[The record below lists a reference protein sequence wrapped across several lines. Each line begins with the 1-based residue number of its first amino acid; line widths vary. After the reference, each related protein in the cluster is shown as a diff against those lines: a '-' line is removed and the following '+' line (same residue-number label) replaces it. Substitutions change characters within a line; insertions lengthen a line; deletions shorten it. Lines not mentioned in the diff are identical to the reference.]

1 MLMPKKLPNVKQVIA
16 VSSAKGGVGKS
27 TVAAN
32 LAMAL
37 QLEGYRVGVLDADLY
52 GPSQPLIFGV
62 SEQRP
67 DVDANGKMSPIM
79 AHGLA
84 LMSIGFHLQRE
95 DSALIWRGA
104 QLNSA
109 LEKLLFDTN
118 WPTLDYLVVDL
129 PPGTGDIQLSLSQQ
143 VAVAGALV
151 VSTPQEL
158 ALLDAKKGLKMLH
171 QLNIPVLGVVENM
184 NMFICPQ
191 CGHEEHLFGHDA
203 AQLMSLQYL
212 VNFLGSLPLDKRI
225 QQGDESGVPFVLAHP
240 DDKISGIFR
249 EMARKVVA
257 IVDQNTRDAS
267 PVVPQT
273 AEQLQPQIRE
283 IKWNI

>member
-1 MLMPKKLPNVKQVIA
+1 VTKQLANVKNIIA

-37 QLEGYRVGVLDADLY
+37 QLEGYRVGMLDADLC

-62 SEQRP
+62 ADQRP
-67 DVDANGKMSPIM
+67 VIDAGGKMSPIM
-79 AHGLA
+79 ANGLA

-104 QLNSA
+104 QLNST
-109 LEKLLFDTN
+109 LEKLLFNTQ
-118 WPTLDYLVVDL
+118 WPELDYLVVDL

-143 VAVAGALV
+143 VAVSGALV

-225 QQGDESGVPFVLAHP
+225 QQSDESGVPFVLAHP
-240 DDKISGIFR
+240 DDKISAIFR
-249 EMARKVVA
+249 EMASKVVA
-257 IVDQNTRDAS
+257 IIAQNKVDGS
-267 PVVPQT
+267 PVVPQSV
-273 AEQLQPQIRE
+273 EQLQLQVKE

>member
-1 MLMPKKLPNVKQVIA
+1 MRKKLSNVKHLIA

-62 SEQRP
+62 GDQRP
-67 DVDANGKMSPIM
+67 EIDAQGKMAPIM

-104 QLNSA
+104 QLNST
-109 LEKLLFDTN
+109 LEKLLFDTL
-118 WPTLDYLVVDL
+118 WPELDYLVVDL

-143 VAVAGALV
+143 VEVAGALV

-171 QLNIPVLGVVENM
+171 QLHIPVLGVVENM

-225 QQGDESGVPFVLAHP
+225 QQGDETGVPFVLAHP
-240 DDKISGIFR
+240 EDKISTIFR
-249 EMARKVVA
+249 AMARQVVA
-257 IVDQNTRDAS
+257 VVAQNESDAT
-267 PVVPQT
+267 PIVPQT
-273 AEQLQPQIRE
+273 TEQLQPQIKE

>member
-1 MLMPKKLPNVKQVIA
+1 MSAPLPNVKHIIA

-37 QLEGYRVGVLDADLY
+37 SLEGYQVGMLDADLY

-62 SEQRP
+62 ADQRP
-67 DVDANGKMSPIM
+67 EISEDGKMSPIM
-79 AHGLA
+79 AHGIA
-84 LMSIGFHLQRE
+84 LMSIGFLLQRE
-95 DSALIWRGA
+95 DSALMWRGA

-109 LEKLLFDTN
+109 LQKLLFDTQ
-118 WPTLDYLVVDL
+118 WPALDVLVVDM
-129 PPGTGDIQLSLSQQ
+129 PPGTGDVPLSLNQQ
-143 VAVAGALV
+143 VQVTGAIV

-158 ALLDAKKGLKMLH
+158 ALLDAKKGLKMMH
-171 QLNIPVLGVVENM
+171 QLHIPVLGVVENM
-184 NMFICPQ
+184 NMFICPN
-191 CGHEEHLFGHDA
+191 CGHEAHLFGHDG

-212 VNFLGSLPLDKRI
+212 VNFLGSLPLDQRI
-225 QQGDESGVPFVLAHP
+225 QQGDDSGLPFVLAHP
-240 DDKISGIFR
+240 DDRITAIFR
-249 EMARKVVA
+249 DVARNAMAVIEQQA
-257 IVDQNTRDAS
+257 LA

-273 AEQLQPQIRE
+273 EAALQPQVKE

>member
-1 MLMPKKLPNVKQVIA
+1 VSKKLPNVKHVIA

-32 LAMAL
+32 LAMSL
-37 QLEGYRVGVLDADLY
+37 QIEGYKVGVLDADLY

-62 SEQRP
+62 ADQRP
-67 DVDANGKMSPIM
+67 LIDAAGKMSPIM

-84 LMSIGFHLQRE
+84 IMSIGFHLQRD

-104 QLNSA
+104 QLNST
-109 LEKLLFDTN
+109 LEKLLFDTQ
-118 WPTLDYLVVDL
+118 WPELDYLVVDL

-171 QLNIPVLGVVENM
+171 QLHIPVLGVVENM

-225 QQGDESGVPFVLAHP
+225 QQGDESGLPFVLAHP
-240 DDKISGIFR
+240 DDKISVIFR
-249 EMARKVVA
+249 EMAHKVVG
-257 IVDQNTRDAS
+257 IVAQNELDAT

-273 AEQLQPQIRE
+273 AEQLQPQIKE

>member
-1 MLMPKKLPNVKQVIA
+1 MSVPLPNVKHIIA

-37 QLEGYRVGVLDADLY
+37 SLEGYQVGMLDADLY

-62 SEQRP
+62 ADQRP
-67 DVDANGKMSPIM
+67 EISEDGKMSPIM
-79 AHGLA
+79 AHGIA
-84 LMSIGFHLQRE
+84 LMSIGFLLQRE
-95 DSALIWRGA
+95 DSALMWRGA

-109 LEKLLFDTN
+109 LQKLLFDTQ
-118 WPTLDYLVVDL
+118 WPALDVLVVDM
-129 PPGTGDIQLSLSQQ
+129 PPGTGDVPLSLNQQ
-143 VAVAGALV
+143 VQVTGAIV

-158 ALLDAKKGLKMLH
+158 ALLDAKKGLKMMH
-171 QLNIPVLGVVENM
+171 QLHIPVLGVVENM
-184 NMFICPQ
+184 NMFICPN
-191 CGHEEHLFGHDA
+191 CGHEAHLFGHDG

-212 VNFLGSLPLDKRI
+212 VNFLGSLPLDQRI
-225 QQGDESGVPFVLAHP
+225 QQGDDSGSPFVLAHP
-240 DDKISGIFR
+240 NDRITAIFR
-249 EMARKVVA
+249 DVARNTMAVIEQQA
-257 IVDQNTRDAS
+257 LA

-273 AEQLQPQIRE
+273 EAALQPQVKE

>member
-1 MLMPKKLPNVKQVIA
+1 MSKALPSVKHIVA

-37 QLEGYRVGVLDADLY
+37 QLEGYRVGMLDADLY

-62 SEQRP
+62 AAARP
-67 DVDANGKMSPIM
+67 DIDADGKMSPIM
-79 AHGLA
+79 AHGIA

-109 LEKLLFDTN
+109 LEKLLFETQ
-118 WPTLDYLVVDL
+118 WPELDYLVVDL
-129 PPGTGDIQLSLSQQ
+129 PPGTGDVQLSLSQL
-143 VAVAGALV
+143 VAVTGALI

-171 QLNIPVLGVVENM
+171 QLHIPILGVVENM

-225 QQGDESGVPFVLAHP
+225 QQGDESGVPFALAYP
-240 DDKISGIFR
+240 DDRITAIFGD
-249 EMARKVVA
+249 MAKKMVEVVH
-257 IVDQNTRDAS
+257 QNETDAS

-273 AEQLQPQIRE
+273 AEQLQPQVKE

>member
-1 MLMPKKLPNVKQVIA
+1 MPQMLPNVGHVIA

-37 QLEGYRVGVLDADLY
+37 RLEGYRVGMLDADLY

-62 SEQRP
+62 ADQRP
-67 DVDANGKMSPIM
+67 VISSDGKMQPIM
-79 AHGLA
+79 VHDIA

-109 LEKLLFDTN
+109 LQKLLFDTI
-118 WPTLDYLVVDL
+118 WPELDVLIVDL
-129 PPGTGDIQLSLSQQ
+129 PPGTGDIQLSLSQSVQ
-143 VAVAGALV
+143 VAGAIV

-171 QLNIPVLGVVENM
+171 QLHIPVLGVIENM
-184 NMFICPQ
+184 NMFICPA
-191 CGHEEHLFGHDA
+191 CGHEAHLFGHDG

-212 VNFLGSLPLDKRI
+212 VNFLGSLPLDQRI
-225 QQGDESGVPFVLAHP
+225 QHQDEVGMPFVLAYP
-240 DDKISGIFR
+240 EDRIAMIFR
-249 EMARKVVA
+249 EMVQKMMEVVSQQ
-257 IVDQNTRDAS
+257 DTS
-267 PVVPQT
+267 PVVPQ
-273 AEQLQPQIRE
+273 AVEQLQPQVKE